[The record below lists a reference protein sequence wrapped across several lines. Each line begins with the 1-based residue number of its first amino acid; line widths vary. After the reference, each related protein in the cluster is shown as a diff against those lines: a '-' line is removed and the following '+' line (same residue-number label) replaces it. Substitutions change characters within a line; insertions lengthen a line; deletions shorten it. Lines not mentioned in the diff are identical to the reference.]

1 MVQKQ
6 KDRNKSVTDSIS
18 DTMSGSNSAS
28 TGSRSSSMSG
38 RLLDAIR
45 SESSTVGIL
54 RSGAVTL
61 LAGGILSGILPTFI
75 IPLVI
80 GYAIG
85 GAVLGKI
92 GSDNVFSLI
101 AGVSITSFLVLW
113 LTISLPF
120 GLGIFAA
127 LGLSVLT
134 TGATTAAH
142 QYVSDTDY

>member
-6 KDRNKSVTDSIS
+6 KDKDKSVTDSIS
-18 DTMSGSNSAS
+18 DTVSGSTSVS

-54 RSGAVTL
+54 RSGTVTL
-61 LAGGILSGILPTFI
+61 LAGAILSGILPTFI
-75 IPLVI
+75 IPLMI
-80 GYAIG
+80 GYTIG
-85 GAVLGKI
+85 GALLGKL
-92 GSDNVFSLI
+92 GSDSVFSLM
-101 AGVSITSFLVLW
+101 AGASITSFLVLW

-120 GLGIFAA
+120 GLGLFAA
-127 LGLSVLT
+127 LGLGVLT

-142 QYVSDTDY
+142 EYVSDTDY

>member
-6 KDRNKSVTDSIS
+6 KDKDKTMTDSIS
-18 DTMSGSNSAS
+18 DSVSSS
-28 TGSRSSSMSG
+28 VKTGSRSSSLSG
-38 RLLDAIR
+38 RLVDAIR

-61 LAGGILSGILPTFI
+61 LVGAILAGMLPTTV
-75 IPLVI
+75 IPLMI
-80 GYAIG
+80 GYTIG
-85 GAVLGKI
+85 GAILGKLVP
-92 GSDNVFSLI
+92 DDVFSVM

-120 GLGIFAA
+120 GLGLLAA
-127 LGLSVLT
+127 AGLSLLT

-142 QYVSDTDY
+142 QYMSDTEY